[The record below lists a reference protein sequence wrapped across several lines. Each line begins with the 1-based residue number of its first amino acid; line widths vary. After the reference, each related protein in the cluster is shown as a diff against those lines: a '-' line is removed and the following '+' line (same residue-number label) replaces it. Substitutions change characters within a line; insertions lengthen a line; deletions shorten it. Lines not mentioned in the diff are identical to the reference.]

1 MSMRRNPNLGNEEA
15 RSAFMDQTAADEK
28 KRLHCLI
35 PATLHQQFRQIA
47 FDEDTDITNLV
58 IQAMQNYLADRGA

>member
-1 MSMRRNPNLGNEEA
+1 MSMRRNPNLGNERT
-15 RSAFMDQTAADEK
+15 RSASMNQTAADEK

-47 FDEDTDITNLV
+47 FDEDSDITNLV
-58 IQAMQNYLADRGA
+58 IQAMQNYLDERDE

>member
-1 MSMRRNPNLGNEEA
+1 MSMRSNPNLGSEQA
-15 RSAFMDQTAADEK
+15 RSAFMEQTAAEEK

-35 PATLHQQFRQIA
+35 PAALHQRFRQIA

-58 IQAMQNYLADRGA
+58 IKAMQNYLVNRGE

>member
-1 MSMRRNPNLGNEEA
+1 MSMRRNPNIGSEQA
-15 RSAFMDQTAADEK
+15 RTAFMEQTAAEEK

-35 PATLHQQFRQIA
+35 PADLHRKFRQIA

-58 IQAMQNYLADRGA
+58 IQAMETFIADRGK